1 MSKLKKIICKCN
13 RSLHDTQIFTNGKD
27 IVTFKGVFKYAEFKI
42 YLTDL
47 PKPNKSGE
55 ILDIDIGDDSEISDY
70 LDENWIIQIKDVKLK
85 KKVQAILDDDDGA
98 DVSKLNDLG
107 FDNTGGQYD
116 IIPSG
121 SESFIIDDGSN
132 TAKVENIETLQSR
145 GAFLIESEE
154 SENSFEAIEVLTKAA
169 KMQEIADPDDINLQF
184 IKTTLAKA
192 YTLSGNIMK
201 SLEIF
206 TEVKNEYLKIEG
218 KYSSGASGINSLIS
232 DVYLSQNKFDEAIFY
247 KEQTMLFNEYLP
259 HMMDFA
265 KILAKANRKLDAGM
279 VLKIALNNS
288 DFFNSKEQAQIG
300 LELFEVIATETGKHQ
315 EALDVLQSA
324 TLSASLSGD
333 KELLKECKKA
343 EKQFKKK

>member
-27 IVTFKGVFKYAEFKI
+27 ILTFKGVFKYAEFKI

-85 KKVQAILDDDDGA
+85 KKVQAILDDGA
-98 DVSKLNDLG
+98 DISELNDLG

-121 SESFIIDDGSN
+121 SESFIIDDESN

-145 GAFLIESEE
+145 GKFLVESEE
-154 SENSFEAIEVLTKAA
+154 KNSAFEAIEILTKAA
-169 KMQEIADPDDINLQF
+169 KMQEIADPTDMNLLF
-184 IKTTLAKA
+184 IKTTLAQA
-192 YTLSGNIMK
+192 YTLSGNIIE

-218 KYSSGASGINSLIS
+218 KYSSGASWINSLIS
-232 DVYLSQNKFDEAIFY
+232 DVYVSQNKFDEAIFY
-247 KEQTMLFNEYLP
+247 KEQTMLFDEYLP
-259 HMMDFA
+259 RMIDFA
-265 KILAKANRKLDAGM
+265 KILSKANRKLDAGE
-279 VLKIALNNS
+279 VLKIALNKSSFDNYE
-288 DFFNSKEQAQIG
+288 EQARIG

-315 EALDVLQSA
+315 EALDVLESA

>member
-1 MSKLKKIICKCN
+1 MTKLKKVICKCN
-13 RSLHDTQIFTNGKD
+13 GSLHDTQIFTNGKD

-55 ILDIDIGDDSEISDY
+55 ILDVDIGDDSEISDY

-85 KKVQAILDDDDGA
+85 KKVQAILEDGA
-98 DVSKLNDLG
+98 DISELNDLG

-121 SESFIIDDGSN
+121 SESFIIDDESN

-145 GAFLIESEE
+145 GKFLVESEE
-154 SENSFEAIEVLTKAA
+154 KNSAFEAIEILTKAA
-169 KMQEIADPDDINLQF
+169 KMQEIADPTDMNLQF
-184 IKTTLAKA
+184 IKTTLAQA
-192 YTLSGNIMK
+192 YTLSGNITK

-218 KYSSGASGINSLIS
+218 KYSSGASWINSLIS
-232 DVYLSQNKFDEAIFY
+232 DVYVSQNKFDEAIFY
-247 KEQTMLFNEYLP
+247 KEQTMLFDEYLP
-259 HMMDFA
+259 RMVDFA
-265 KILAKANRKLDAGM
+265 KILSKANRKLDAGE
-279 VLKIALNNS
+279 VLKIALNKSSFDNYE
-288 DFFNSKEQAQIG
+288 EQARIG

-315 EALDVLQSA
+315 EALDVLENA
-324 TLSASLSGD
+324 ILSASLSGD